1 MQTQKRLTKRQR
13 RVLRQQSDTVE
24 NKFQLKRIV
33 PLTKNQQLAFDA
45 YADDKNLMLY
55 GSAGTGKTFSAIYL
69 GLKQVFADQ
78 YQKVVLVR
86 SIVPSRDIGFL
97 PGSEEEKIKV
107 YELPYQ
113 QICSEL
119 FGRGDAY
126 DLLKFKQK
134 IEFISTSF
142 IRGVTIQNSVV
153 VVDEIQNMAWGELS
167 TIMTRIGDNCR
178 VILCGDTKQTDLSE
192 RNGKGDLLKLIRV
205 CQNMQ
210 TFEFIQMTRN
220 DIVRS
225 GFVKQFIIECENLGY

>member
-45 YADDKNLMLY
+45 YADDKNLMLH

>member
-1 MQTQKRLTKRQR
+1 MQTQKRLTKKQR
-13 RVLRQQSDTVE
+13 RLLRQQSDIVE
-24 NKFQLKRIV
+24 NNFQLKRIV

-45 YADDKNLMLY
+45 YADDKNLMLH

-69 GLKQVFADQ
+69 GLKEVFADQ

-153 VVDEIQNMAWGELS
+153 VVDEIQNMVWGELS

-178 VILCGDTKQTDLSE
+178 VILCGDTKQTDLNE

-225 GFVKQFIIECENLGY
+225 GFVKQFIVECENLGY